1 VLPPHQ
7 KNHYLLV
14 RLVGAFWVANLRK
27 KVILL
32 LEDEVLEMV
41 DKLPPKISPKDPIFT
56 RIPARYANW
65 VSG

>member
-1 VLPPHQ
+1 MD
-7 KNHYLLV
+7 HYLLV

-41 DKLPPKISPKDPIFT
+41 DKLSPKVNPKEVMFT